1 MILKPFCIK
10 LQVWFLI
17 LQSWKFLTW
26 VSIGTDLPLKPASSG
41 TYGSAVFDTSSLA
54 SFAIYRGCHL
64 GSIFKRFPSTH
75 KLKRCPKLVQP
86 LVYKSSNS
94 RKDTFLCNCHFY
106 QLFFSF
112 IWVIHFNCVSKQK
125 SSYSKHASVRLRMS
139 YWGNSESYIQIKRFS
154 LTCLISI
161 LCLLIFLLI

>member
-1 MILKPFCIK
+1 MKIQMILKPFCIK

-26 VSIGTDLPLKPASSG
+26 VFIGKPASSG

-54 SFAIYRGCHL
+54 SFSIYRGCHL

-112 IWVIHFNCVSKQK
+112 IWIIHFNCVSKQK
-125 SSYSKHASVRLRMS
+125 SSYSKHARLRMS
-139 YWGNSESYIQIKRFS
+139 
-154 LTCLISI
+154 
-161 LCLLIFLLI
+161 LLG